1 RIYINRSLRLDKINS
16 IGFDMDATLAI
27 YNSPQSEELA
37 FILSINRLVD
47 IGYPEEL
54 RETKYQADFVARNAW
69 FDKKFGMLLKTD
81 EHCNILS
88 AFHGF
93 RKLQK
98 KEIRRLYPNKH
109 VALDESRIYVL
120 NTVFNVPEALLL
132 AAVVNYFNTHED
144 NYTALTEETG
154 FKRRDK
160 NQVIPYSTIFNDCR
174 SAIDWIH
181 TEGDFKETITNNIN
195 AYIAKDSRAVQ
206 MMQKLSQDG
215 KKLFLLTNSPWKF
228 TNALMSHVMGSRW
241 RELFDVVIVDGNKPK
256 WFLQDIPFKEI
267 DITTGATSI
276 GVHSGPLTK
285 GEVYSGGCASEFK
298 HRMNLHGKDI
308 LYVGDHIF
316 GDVLKSKKVG
326 GWRTLLIVPELSR
339 EMKASVS
346 NFDLDIAMIFPCSE
360 TIVGIHSN
368 VFNTFHTTLFFN
380 SLSPFISI
388 VEAEFGAM
396 GSMLRCGWRQTHF
409 AAQLRKYAD
418 LYTSN
423 VYNLHGYSSSHY
435 FSSSLHLLPHE
446 EGFLRVVGCNEC
458 SSVNEQEHH
467 EPQATPT

>member
-1 RIYINRSLRLDKINS
+1 MDAQIYINRSLRLDKIKS

-54 RETKYQADFVARNAW
+54 RETKYQAEFVARNAW

-98 KEIRRLYPNKH
+98 TACFKYFRKEIRRLYPNKH

-132 AAVVNYFNTHED
+132 AAIVNYFNTHEES
-144 NYTALTEETG
+144 YTALAEETG

-174 SAIDWIH
+174 NAIDWIH
-181 TEGDFKETITNNIN
+181 TE
-195 AYIAKDSRAVQ
+195 
-206 MMQKLSQDG
+206 
-215 KKLFLLTNSPWKF
+215 
-228 TNALMSHVMGSRW
+228 ALMSHVMGSRW

-267 DITTGATSI
+267 DVATGATSI
-276 GVHSGPLTK
+276 GVHSGALTK

-316 GDVLKSKKVG
+316 GDVLNITVVTG
-326 GWRTLLIVPELSR
+326 D
-339 EMKASVS
+339 
-346 NFDLDIAMIFPCSE
+346 DLDIYLKK
-360 TIVGIHSN
+360 N
-368 VFNTFHTTLFFN
+368 LF
-380 SLSPFISI
+380 SLLR
-388 VEAEFGAM
+388 AREFG
-396 GSMLRCGWRQTHF
+396 SRCDGDKQGTN
-409 AAQLRKYAD
+409 
-418 LYTSN
+418 S
-423 VYNLHGYSSSHY
+423 
-435 FSSSLHLLPHE
+435 FSDTLIY
-446 EGFLRVVGCNEC
+446 
-458 SSVNEQEHH
+458 
-467 EPQATPT
+467 